1 VVVGNEF
8 VSASSHDTDP
18 WPVFIA
24 GSGGGRFKTG
34 RYVQFPTAGNGAGGP
49 RLFPGDPVTQTNQ
62 PFHTQF
68 LTSVCHHMGAMVPR
82 VGDPSSGPAGPL
94 PQFT

>member
-1 VVVGNEF
+1 V
-8 VSASSHDTDP
+8 
-18 WPVFIA
+18 
-24 GSGGGRFKTG
+24 K
-34 RYVQFPTAGNGAGGP
+34 FPEAGNGAGGP
-49 RLFPGDPVTQTNQ
+49 RLFPNDPITQSNQ

-82 VGDPSSGPAGPL
+82 VGDPSCGPAGPL